1 MMIEADKQVVE
12 YQNKVKKS
20 QQKIN
25 KKGNKCTILKE
36 IARYSKPKNKVVL
49 AFILAMIFACAEAIF
64 GFLVVNNVFA
74 LNDLSN
80 SLLVK
85 TSRMWSVI
93 IFGVAIIAFFSLWG
107 SKSFFG
113 ILGEKITLNLR

>member
-1 MMIEADKQVVE
+1 
-12 YQNKVKKS
+12 
-20 QQKIN
+20 
-25 KKGNKCTILKE
+25 
-36 IARYSKPKNKVVL
+36 
-49 AFILAMIFACAEAIF
+49 MIFACAEAIF